1 MSSESAYIRGDRAQP
16 GGESWDAEILKNLG
30 YKKGMILRVKM
41 VNFLTYD
48 ECEVF
53 PGPKLNVILG
63 PNGTGKST
71 IMHAVCLAC
80 AGSPATVGRSPKL
93 SQFIKKGKEQ
103 ASEGTYV
110 EIDLMSKGVGGEGI
124 GKTVRVRRVL
134 QEDKQTR

>member
-1 MSSESAYIRGDRAQP
+1 MSSESAYIRDKTSKISP
-16 GGESWDAEILKNLG
+16 TWDVELLKSLG
-30 YKKGMILRVKM
+30 FARGMLLRVKM

-80 AGSPATVGRSPKL
+80 AGSPSTVGRSPDL
-93 SQFIKKGKEQ
+93 RQFVKTGKEDY
-103 ASEGTYV
+103 ETYV
-110 EIDLMSKGVGGEGI
+110 EVDLMSKGVEGV
-124 GKTVRVRRVL
+124 GKTVTVRRTINN
-134 QEDKQTR
+134 DTKSR